1 VIYENS
7 NIYIVNGNI
16 VIFIGAHTNAYK
28 EDILHAC
35 LFANLTSNIYS
46 FATSDWF
53 KAYNKTL
60 SNLYWSTQSLSNK
73 TIKKQPISLLESFQL
88 TDSPLT
94 PQETQNIRDQLS
106 IIMQLPDHS
115 AALCALLDRIQLP
128 TDKGAPQARTTL
140 CPVVTII
147 NEHKLI
153 SSISLLLNITRPVG
167 IGFLDEA
174 LPEEKILGNL
184 QIIHWSASLHEGY
197 YAAVREKIIQKLGS
211 RIKTS
216 IFAVETPALPLPAP
230 AI

>member
-1 VIYENS
+1 MTYENS
-7 NIYIVNGNI
+7 NTYIVNGNI
-16 VIFIGAHTNAYK
+16 VIFIGTHTNAYK

-46 FATSDWF
+46 FAASDWF

-73 TIKKQPISLLESFQL
+73 NIKKQPISLLKSFQL
-88 TDSPLT
+88 AESPLT
-94 PQETQNIRDQLS
+94 LQETQNVREQLS
-106 IIMQLPDHS
+106 IIMQLADNS
-115 AALCALLDRIQLP
+115 AALRALLDRIQLK
-128 TDKGAPQARTTL
+128 TDEGAPQARTTL
-140 CPVVTII
+140 CPVVTVI

-167 IGFLDEA
+167 IGFLEEA
-174 LPEEKILGNL
+174 LPEGEILGDV

-197 YAAVREKIIQKLGS
+197 YAAVRDKIIQKLGS

-216 IFAVETPALPLPAP
+216 IFAVETPASPLPAP

>member
-1 VIYENS
+1 MTYENS
-7 NIYIVNGNI
+7 NTYIVNGNI
-16 VIFIGAHTNAYK
+16 VIFIGTHTNAYK

-46 FATSDWF
+46 FAASDWF

-73 TIKKQPISLLESFQL
+73 NIKKQPISLLKSFQL
-88 TDSPLT
+88 AESPLT
-94 PQETQNIRDQLS
+94 LQETQNVREQLS
-106 IIMQLPDHS
+106 IIMQLADNS
-115 AALCALLDRIQLP
+115 AALRALLDRIQLQ
-128 TDKGAPQARTTL
+128 TDEGARQARTTL
-140 CPVVTII
+140 CPVVTVI

-167 IGFLDEA
+167 IGFLEEA
-174 LPEEKILGNL
+174 LPEGEILGDV

-197 YAAVREKIIQKLGS
+197 YAAVRDKIIQKLGS

-216 IFAVETPALPLPAP
+216 IFAVETPTLPLPAP

>member
-1 VIYENS
+1 VTYENS
-7 NIYIVNGNI
+7 NTYIVNGNI
-16 VIFIGAHTNAYK
+16 VIFIGTHTNAYK

-46 FATSDWF
+46 FAASDWF

-73 TIKKQPISLLESFQL
+73 NIKKQPISLLKSFQL
-88 TDSPLT
+88 AESPLT
-94 PQETQNIRDQLS
+94 LQETQNVREQLS
-106 IIMQLPDHS
+106 TIMQLADNS
-115 AALCALLDRIQLP
+115 AALRALLDRIQLK
-128 TDKGAPQARTTL
+128 TDEGAPQARATL
-140 CPVVTII
+140 CPVVTVI

-167 IGFLDEA
+167 IGFLEEA
-174 LPEEKILGNL
+174 LPEGEILGDV

-197 YAAVREKIIQKLGS
+197 YAAVRDKIIQKLGS

-216 IFAVETPALPLPAP
+216 IFAVETPTLPLPAP